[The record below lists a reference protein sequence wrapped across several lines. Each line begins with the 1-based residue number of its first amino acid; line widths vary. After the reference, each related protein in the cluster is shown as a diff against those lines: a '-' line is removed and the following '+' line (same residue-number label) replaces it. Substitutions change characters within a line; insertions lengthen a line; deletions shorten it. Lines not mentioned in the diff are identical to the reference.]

1 MSSNNS
7 NSSRLT
13 KNTILLYIRTIFTL
27 LITLFTSRVILQTL
41 GVENFGI
48 YNLVGGFVSMF
59 SVVSSTQT
67 ATTQRYL
74 TYELG
79 KKENG
84 DVGKVYNISMS
95 IHIYLVIILIVL
107 LEVIGLPILNN
118 VLKISSERLYAAN
131 WVFQFSVFSFLVSIL
146 ASPLMALVVANE
158 RMKVFAYISMISAI
172 LKLAVAY
179 AIYISPI
186 DKLILYSFLLLLI
199 ALLERVIYGIYSTRR
214 FTYIKFKLIR
224 EWSQFKEIFKFA
236 GMNFIG
242 SFASILCNQGISV
255 ILNIFYGVTVNAAR
269 AIAIQVQSAVERFTG
284 DFMTALNPQITKEY
298 ASGNIDKAL
307 TLASVGSKFSF
318 YLMLLMASVFIVRAD
333 YLLEL
338 WLGAIPEYTV
348 DFVRITICI
357 SLANLLSNPVV
368 TIILADG
375 NLASFTFWIGGIRI
389 IMIPTVYF
397 ALCFGVSPQT
407 VYLIVLSFEVVA
419 LLCRLIIVNKMVGH
433 QFLLSFLK
441 SVMTRAVFVLVV
453 VLVLISKLNSI
464 FPDNFAGFA
473 IAGTVNVVLTA
484 IVILMIGI
492 NSSERQYLLNFV
504 KLKANRKYSNS
515 K

>member
-59 SVVSSTQT
+59 SVVSSSLT

-186 DKLILYSFLLLLI
+186 DKLILYSFLLLFM
-199 ALLERVIYGIYSTRR
+199 A
-214 FTYIKFKLIR
+214 
-224 EWSQFKEIFKFA
+224 
-236 GMNFIG
+236 FI
-242 SFASILCNQGISV
+242 
-255 ILNIFYGVTVNAAR
+255 
-269 AIAIQVQSAVERFTG
+269 
-284 DFMTALNPQITKEY
+284 
-298 ASGNIDKAL
+298 
-307 TLASVGSKFSF
+307 
-318 YLMLLMASVFIVRAD
+318 
-333 YLLEL
+333 
-338 WLGAIPEYTV
+338 
-348 DFVRITICI
+348 
-357 SLANLLSNPVV
+357 
-368 TIILADG
+368 
-375 NLASFTFWIGGIRI
+375 
-389 IMIPTVYF
+389 
-397 ALCFGVSPQT
+397 
-407 VYLIVLSFEVVA
+407 
-419 LLCRLIIVNKMVGH
+419 
-433 QFLLSFLK
+433 
-441 SVMTRAVFVLVV
+441 VLVV
-453 VLVLISKLNSI
+453 L
-464 FPDNFAGFA
+464 
-473 IAGTVNVVLTA
+473 LT
-484 IVILMIGI
+484 
-492 NSSERQYLLNFV
+492 
-504 KLKANRKYSNS
+504 
-515 K
+515 